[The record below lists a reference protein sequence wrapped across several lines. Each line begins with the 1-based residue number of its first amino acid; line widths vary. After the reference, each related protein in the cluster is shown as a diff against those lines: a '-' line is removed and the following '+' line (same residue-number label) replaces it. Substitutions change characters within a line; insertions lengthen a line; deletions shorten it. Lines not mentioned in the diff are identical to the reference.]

1 MVKKAEVKI
10 PVAPGKGNKRTQ
22 ARNARR
28 RLLNKSNAASSFPVV
43 LPASDL
49 PPSPSPTTIAATVVV
64 ASSTPDPYGG
74 FDGPKLDMMHMA
86 IGNKNKKKHIHVA
99 AAGKKE
105 RVAVRTTF
113 FPEASTSS
121 SLIPPATPVVQHIA
135 VQTPTKSTRRST
147 LHLNP
152 TDYALQCP
160 SGKTNLPNNVVVTR
174 VNVEAADWVPGLGE
188 IVQGT
193 SRDYVE
199 PLKRVVAVP
208 VAVVAAPV
216 AVKPV
221 QERTSWA
228 AGAWPTA
235 SDLES
240 IWDSLRILPKEQGK
254 EGDRVAVK
262 VRPFLLLYPPLL
274 TISPRC
280 WN

>member
-1 MVKKAEVKI
+1 
-10 PVAPGKGNKRTQ
+10 
-22 ARNARR
+22 
-28 RLLNKSNAASSFPVV
+28 
-43 LPASDL
+43 
-49 PPSPSPTTIAATVVV
+49 
-64 ASSTPDPYGG
+64 
-74 FDGPKLDMMHMA
+74 
-86 IGNKNKKKHIHVA
+86 
-99 AAGKKE
+99 
-105 RVAVRTTF
+105 
-113 FPEASTSS
+113 
-121 SLIPPATPVVQHIA
+121 

-221 QERTSWA
+221 QERTIWA

-280 WN
+280 SNWDTTTNHPRHIRLPQPHSQGPLRPLRTRRLHPSTLRLLRRHVGGDVRRGTSVLDDAQAQIWTTYRRRGGGLGERSVDVLRRVGSGAVAVIQHCRNLVRWHRGEMGSVSLVLGQGGRGIRFRSLPLLDYKLY